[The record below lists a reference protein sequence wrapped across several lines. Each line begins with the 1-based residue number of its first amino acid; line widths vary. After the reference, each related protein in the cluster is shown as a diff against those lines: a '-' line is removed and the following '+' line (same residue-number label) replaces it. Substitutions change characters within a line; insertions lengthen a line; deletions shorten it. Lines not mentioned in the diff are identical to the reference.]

1 MRRSRDFIIQKD
13 CAKCDPRDLF
23 ENARPQMCVL
33 RASRS
38 DQDAL
43 GASVCL
49 WTDTV
54 CVFNLGAVEWTSTF
68 LPLQLILN
76 SCQNTEL

>member
-1 MRRSRDFIIQKD
+1 MGVVAVGRS
-13 CAKCDPRDLF
+13 
-23 ENARPQMCVL
+23 E
-33 RASRS
+33 
-38 DQDAL
+38 QDAL

-54 CVFNLGAVEWTSTF
+54 CVSNLGAAEQTSTF

-76 SCQNTEL
+76 SCQNMKL